1 MKVLKV
7 LGVIVVALIALDR
20 LVMCGA
26 GPDGM
31 NYQRR
36 ADEAREELCS
46 RWPDEPECR

>member
-31 NYQRR
+31 NYRVFRR
-36 ADEAREELCS
+36 ICGQN
-46 RWPDEPECR
+46 